1 VLVLAVDTATSLV
14 VVSVHDGTTLVAG
27 ASAPARQSH
36 AEVLAPLIHD
46 VINQIDRTALTHVV
60 AGVGPGPF
68 TGLRVGI
75 VTADVMAHALGIPA
89 IGICS
94 LDAVARAH
102 GSGDNTFTVLT
113 DARRREVY
121 AATYAGSERI
131 DGPHVIK
138 PVDLQSPRPYI
149 GEGAALYAE
158 VLNTSQD
165 KTNDDTE
172 PVRMTPESLG
182 AVATRAVSTGTGL
195 PMTPLYLRRPD
206 VAEPTAPKSVLALD
220 ERTS

>member
-14 VVSVHDGTTLVAG
+14 VVSVHDGAALITG

-36 AEVLAPLIHD
+36 AEVLAPLLQQIF
-46 VINQIDRTALTHVV
+46 NQIDRTHLTHVV

-94 LDAVARAH
+94 LDAVAHADTDDD
-102 GSGDNTFTVLT
+102 SSTFTVLT

-121 AATYAGSERI
+121 AATYTRSGGSSRRI

-138 PVDLQSPRPYI
+138 PTDLLAPRPYI

-158 VLNTSQD
+158 VLGDN
-165 KTNDDTE
+165 KTE
-172 PVRMTPESLG
+172 PVRMTPDSLG
-182 AVATRAVSTGTGL
+182 AVATHAVATDTGL
-195 PMTPLYLRRPD
+195 AMTPLYMRRPD
-206 VAEPTAPKSVLALD
+206 AAEPTAPKSVLSTD